1 MPKKNITPDLSVVVP
16 VHNEGENIDPLI
28 TEIRNALDP
37 VLSYE
42 LIYVDDGSSDDT
54 LPRLKGI
61 ATEFERLRIV
71 RHKNCCGQST
81 ALWTGVAAARADW
94 IATLDG
100 DGQNDPADIL
110 RLRAFLL
117 SPESPSG
124 LMLICGHRKNRQ
136 DTALKKLSSRI
147 ANSIRGRLLKDD
159 TPDTG
164 CGLKLFS
171 KEAFLR
177 LPYFDHMHRFLPAL
191 ILRGGGKVRSVTVN
205 HRPRLRGQS
214 HYGVG
219 NRLFV
224 GITDLLGVMW
234 LHRRMRYPSIMEE
247 RHIEN

>member
-1 MPKKNITPDLSVVVP
+1 MPEKHKIPDLSVVVP
-16 VHNEGENIDPLI
+16 VHDEEENIGPLI
-28 TEIRNALDP
+28 AEIRKALDP
-37 VLSYE
+37 VLDYE
-42 LIYVDDGSSDDT
+42 LIYVDDGSRDNT
-54 LPRLKGI
+54 PVRLSQI
-61 ATEFERLRIV
+61 AKEFERLRII
-71 RHKNCCGQST
+71 RHETCCGQST
-81 ALWTGVAAARADW
+81 ALWTGVGAARADW

-117 SPESPSG
+117 SPESPPG

-147 ANSIRGRLLKDD
+147 ANGIRARLLKDD

-164 CGLKLFS
+164 CGLKLFA
-171 KEAFLR
+171 KEAFLQ

-191 ILRGGGKVRSVTVN
+191 VLRAGGKVCSVAVN
-205 HRPRLRGQS
+205 HRPRVRGQS

-219 NRLFV
+219 NRLWV

-234 LHRRMRYPSIMEE
+234 LQRRMRHPTITEE
-247 RHIEN
+247 